1 MTKLLDKQLDSSQ
14 PHRRELWQ
22 QFKKLPDPISKDQAW
37 RFASTRKYRV
47 GDLTSTENLSKGK
60 LCELSTRSTI
70 LDAFSG
76 QAVLAGNQIV
86 GSLILD
92 DETAAL
98 GVTLNSLGENPVIE
112 SSETLGGDKFQALN
126 GALSKNGIILTV
138 PDHVEVKQPIVIV
151 HWAGSGGSFPQ
162 VHVEAGLHARLHLVE
177 IYFSIGDEAGFNVAS
192 TRIRARAGSHVS
204 RSVIRNWNVD
214 TTAVHLEHLMV
225 HRDAYLQSTNLN
237 INGGTLRQ
245 ETVLSVQGQGANAD
259 LSSISIAGEGQEFDQ
274 RTLQSHE
281 ASDSRSDL
289 LFKNALLA
297 SGRTIFSGLIKV
309 APEAQH
315 TDAYQTNRNLL
326 LDPTADANSLPGLE
340 ILANDVKCSHGA
352 TTGQIDDDQLFYMR
366 SRGINDQL
374 ARQLLVFG
382 FFEEVIEKI
391 QLPALESRI
400 REWIETRFQ

>member
-151 HWAGSGGSFPQ
+151 HWAGSG
-162 VHVEAGLHARLHLVE
+162 
-177 IYFSIGDEAGFNVAS
+177 Y
-192 TRIRARAGSHVS
+192 
-204 RSVIRNWNVD
+204 
-214 TTAVHLEHLMV
+214 
-225 HRDAYLQSTNLN
+225 
-237 INGGTLRQ
+237 
-245 ETVLSVQGQGANAD
+245 
-259 LSSISIAGEGQEFDQ
+259 
-274 RTLQSHE
+274 
-281 ASDSRSDL
+281 
-289 LFKNALLA
+289 
-297 SGRTIFSGLIKV
+297 
-309 APEAQH
+309 
-315 TDAYQTNRNLL
+315 
-326 LDPTADANSLPGLE
+326 
-340 ILANDVKCSHGA
+340 
-352 TTGQIDDDQLFYMR
+352 
-366 SRGINDQL
+366 
-374 ARQLLVFG
+374 
-382 FFEEVIEKI
+382 I
-391 QLPALESRI
+391 Q
-400 REWIETRFQ
+400 W